1 LIQELYEV
9 REGLDAQG
17 SLGKR
22 QRAEMEAMT
31 HEMNALKVRK
41 NRICISFVL
50 LKVLQ
55 RYITT

>member
-1 LIQELYEV
+1 M

-41 NRICISFVL
+41 NWNCIIVVL